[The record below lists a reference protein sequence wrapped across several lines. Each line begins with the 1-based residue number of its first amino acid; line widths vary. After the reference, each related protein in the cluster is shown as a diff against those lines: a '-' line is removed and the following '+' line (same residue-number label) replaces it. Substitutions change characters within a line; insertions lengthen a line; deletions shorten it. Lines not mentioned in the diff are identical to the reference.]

1 MAHKI
6 ILDVDLANGMGP
18 ARDVDDG
25 LALAL
30 ALTSPE
36 VELLGCTTCAGNCRT
51 SESTR
56 QTLLFLEQAGRT
68 DIPVAEG
75 REEPLLADHRAN
87 FEYYDQRS
95 AGFIGE
101 ETLWPETAQSWD
113 LLHAGPTT
121 EKSPLKAHDFII
133 EMVQR
138 YPGEVTIIK
147 EGSLTNLAMALLVE
161 PSIAGKVKE
170 VIRKAIARLGS
181 LATTLTR
188 RSCCVQTWVAASLL
202 ATLRQAVA
210 RAPLA
215 AQRKCSSSLLRLRK
229 KPQRSRPHSWYRPGS
244 HMWSSRIIAMNTE
257 FDPEATEVRFN
268 PILIRFIP
276 I

>member
-113 LLHAGPTT
+113 LLHPGPTT
-121 EKSPLKAHDFII
+121 EKSPLKAHEFII

-170 VIRKAIARLGS
+170 VIRKSTRIVRLGFF
-181 LATTLTR
+181 LYLLFAHYLPAL
-188 RSCCVQTWVAASLL
+188 CPLL
-202 ATLRQAVA
+202 AHL
-210 RAPLA
+210 
-215 AQRKCSSSLLRLRK
+215 KKLLRADMGGSFTPRDSS
-229 KPQRSRPHSWYRPGS
+229 PGGGSRASRGS
-244 HMWSSRIIAMNTE
+244 T
-257 FDPEATEVRFN
+257 
-268 PILIRFIP
+268 
-276 I
+276 

>member
-1 MAHKI
+1 M

-113 LLHAGPTT
+113 LLHPGPTT

-170 VIRKAIARLGS
+170 VIRKSARIVRLGFFPLPEEAAACRHGWQLHASRLFARRWLARLS
-181 LATTLTR
+181 RLHLVPPWLAHVEFPDHR
-188 RSCCVQTWVAASLL
+188 
-202 ATLRQAVA
+202 
-210 RAPLA
+210 
-215 AQRKCSSSLLRLRK
+215 
-229 KPQRSRPHSWYRPGS
+229 HE
-244 HMWSSRIIAMNTE
+244 HRI
-257 FDPEATEVRFN
+257 
-268 PILIRFIP
+268 
-276 I
+276 